1 MSGQFVNVAARARMP
16 DPLEL
21 LASALQ
27 VNPAD
32 LSEDDG
38 MQTLPEWDS
47 LKVLQI
53 ASMIEIDCGVT
64 LEGSD
69 VERLT
74 TVRDVREVIA
84 RYAKDGTG

>member
-1 MSGQFVNVAARARMP
+1 MSGQLVKVAARGRMP
-16 DPLEL
+16 DPLVL

-32 LSEDDG
+32 LSDDDG

-47 LKVLQI
+47 LKVFQI

-84 RYAKDGTG
+84 RYAKGGTS

>member
-1 MSGQFVNVAARARMP
+1 MP

-32 LSEDDG
+32 LNEDDG
-38 MQTLPEWDS
+38 VGTVPEWDS
-47 LKVLQI
+47 LKILQI

-74 TVRDVREVIA
+74 TVRDVREVMA
-84 RYAKDGTG
+84 RYSRE